1 MISSSDQDHH
11 IVSARIAA
19 GTVLV
24 AGATGTVGS
33 DVVRQ
38 LLGVGIRPR
47 ALVRD
52 ISASRRRFG
61 EQIDEVSG
69 DLDDPRSIEAAL
81 EGVDRLFLLTRQT
94 ERQLIQERTL
104 IAAARRTGVSR
115 VVKISVFRADEHSP
129 LQIARQHWHAEQAL
143 RDSGLRHTV
152 LRPVFFMQNLFS
164 MIRPGL
170 IGTGAGDGRVAMIDA
185 RDVAAAAVAALVV
198 LPADGQVHTLTGPA
212 ALTFDQVADI
222 LSRRTGDIVRHVRV
236 GPDAVRDRILA
247 IGGEPWFA
255 KDMATLHG
263 MLADG
268 YEDVVDPDL
277 TGMIGAPP
285 RTVERFVADFS
296 DRLGTRLANSTVAER
311 SG

>member
-1 MISSSDQDHH
+1 MGGRCCSEQPRRLPKRPLNRRHVQVTDARSSAAQPSLGPPSSSGMSTPDILRTPRFLKEVPDSPTGAHPAGNRLHPSGRWRPTLPLGTQVHPVRPRPAWMPRTTRHRAAAGRRHTVNPRDGYSLISSSDQDHH

-38 LLGVGIRPR
+38 LLGVGIRPP

-52 ISASRRRFG
+52 ITASRRRFG

-143 RDSGLRHTV
+143 RDSGLRHTGG
-152 LRPVFFMQNLFS
+152 S
-164 MIRPGL
+164 
-170 IGTGAGDGRVAMIDA
+170 
-185 RDVAAAAVAALVV
+185 
-198 LPADGQVHTLTGPA
+198 GPCSSCR
-212 ALTFDQVADI
+212 TC
-222 LSRRTGDIVRHVRV
+222 SR
-236 GPDAVRDRILA
+236 
-247 IGGEPWFA
+247 
-255 KDMATLHG
+255 
-263 MLADG
+263 
-268 YEDVVDPDL
+268 
-277 TGMIGAPP
+277 
-285 RTVERFVADFS
+285 
-296 DRLGTRLANSTVAER
+296 
-311 SG
+311 